1 MATYVTS
8 VNNLSNLPNLG
19 RLNLVVNHITNIN
32 LTGCSNLNQLYLTNN
47 QLTSLDIS
55 DCSNLS
61 QFNVGNNPN
70 LTNITIPNLSF
81 CIYFSAFGDSLP
93 TEEIDDIL
101 ITLANNSQTG
111 GYAFLDGNLNGI
123 PTISGIN
130 AANYLTGDA
139 GWVVTYNT

>member
-19 RLNLVVNHITNIN
+19 ILNLVVNHITNID

-61 QFNVGNNPN
+61 QINVGNNPN
-70 LTNITIPNLSF
+70 ITTINLPVLYF
-81 CIYFSAFGDSLP
+81 CIYFSVFGGSLT
-93 TEEIDDIL
+93 TEVVDKIL
-101 ITLANNSQTG
+101 VALANQGVTG
-111 GYAFLDGNLNGI
+111 GYCFLDGNLNAI
-123 PTISGIN
+123 PTDSGIN